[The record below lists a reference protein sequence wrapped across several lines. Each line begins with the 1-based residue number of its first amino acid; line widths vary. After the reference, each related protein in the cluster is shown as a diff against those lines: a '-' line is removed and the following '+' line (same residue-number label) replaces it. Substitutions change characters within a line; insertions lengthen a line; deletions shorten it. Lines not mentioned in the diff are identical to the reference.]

1 MISFKEDHTAG
12 EAFQGSADPGQARM
26 SAKSPI
32 NLYKGRYDIMAKV
45 GLKDTLALL
54 ANGYSKKDIDK
65 LAAIDEAQ
73 EAQAEQKTEG
83 PAKNVNQEIAQEHI
97 DKMNELLAQI
107 KEKEEQLS
115 GQNFARCSASVL
127 VNLRY
132 VDGLYGDEV
141 SVGTERIRIGRSR
154 KKDFMTRLNE
164 YLGG

>member
-54 ANGYSKKDIDK
+54 AKGYSKKDIDE

-73 EAQAEQKTEG
+73 EAQAEQKTEE
-83 PAKNVNQEIAQEHI
+83 PAKNEKQEITPEMQAQM
-97 DKMNELLAQI
+97 DELRSQI
-107 KEKEEQLS
+107 KEKEEQLAQLTQAKDAAEAKVTKLQQDNVHS
-115 GQNFARCSASVL
+115 NSAPAAAEAKKEEQESLTNL
-127 VNLRY
+127 V
-132 VDGLYGDEV
+132 
-141 SVGTERIRIGRSR
+141 RS
-154 KKDFMTRLNE
+154 FM
-164 YLGG
+164 

>member
-54 ANGYSKKDIDK
+54 AKGYSKKDIDE

-73 EAQAEQKTEG
+73 EEQEEQEE
-83 PAKNVNQEIAQEHI
+83 PAKNENQEIAQEHLE
-97 DKMNELLAQI
+97 KMNELMAQI
-107 KEKEEQLS
+107 KEKEEQLAQLTQEKDAAEAKVTKLQQDNIHENS
-115 GQNFARCSASVL
+115 SPMAEEAKKEQQESLNSL
-127 VNLRY
+127 V
-132 VDGLYGDEV
+132 
-141 SVGTERIRIGRSR
+141 RS
-154 KKDFMTRLNE
+154 FM
-164 YLGG
+164 